1 MVRLDAVDVSASA
14 ALNSIAP
21 YTAPQTVR
29 TVDAPHIAETI
40 NLVDTEDAVKY
51 LPSLFLRKR
60 NYGDTQATLATRVW
74 GVSSS
79 ARSLV
84 YADGILLSALIANN
98 NNIGAPRWG
107 LVAPAEIERIDVLYG
122 PFSAAYGGN
131 SMGAVME
138 ITTRQP
144 AQLEIGFDQTEAW
157 QTFSLYG
164 TKKDF
169 STHQSAI
176 TVGDRIGAFSFW
188 VSANFQDSES
198 QPLSFVTASSLP
210 SGTTGGYIAT
220 NKVGA
225 PADIVGASGLLHSQ
239 MENVKVK
246 LAYDLTSSLTGAY
259 TYGFWHNNT
268 ESHAQTYLRD
278 SSGALTFRGISG
290 FASGVYDLSESHSL
304 HSFSVR
310 TRGQS
315 DWNFSGTASFY
326 HFDND
331 EQRSP
336 TSASLNGTS
345 FGSAGKLAS
354 LDGTAWF
361 NVDLKGSWQAG
372 GPDGS
377 NALSFGLHDDRYR
390 LANPTYNTTDWL
402 GGPAAAVATEGDG
415 KTRTQ
420 AMWAQDSVK
429 LSSNLRLT
437 AGARFEQWHAYDG
450 YNANGATRVTQPDES
465 AKNISPKAVLSWQPS
480 SLWTVT
486 GSIGQAYRYATASEL
501 YQLVSTGATFTAP
514 NPNLKP
520 DEDVSTELR
529 VERATSSGR
538 VQLALF
544 QDEIHDAIISQ
555 YLPLVTG
562 SSQLYSYL
570 SNVDHVRARGV
581 EAVLEQRDAGL
592 IGLDFSGSVTYLDAR
607 TLALSGRAS
616 PTAPAGAA
624 VGKRLPNIPDW
635 RATVQAAYRFH
646 HYWTI
651 SVAGRYSAK
660 MFTTLDNADS
670 NTNTYQGFSAWFV
683 ADVRAQARVND
694 HCTIGFGVDNVFNRK
709 YFLFHPFPQRT
720 FVADVKLAF

>member
-1 MVRLDAVDVSASA
+1 
-14 ALNSIAP
+14 
-21 YTAPQTVR
+21 
-29 TVDAPHIAETI
+29 
-40 NLVDTEDAVKY
+40 
-51 LPSLFLRKR
+51 
-60 NYGDTQATLATRVW
+60 
-74 GVSSS
+74 
-79 ARSLV
+79 
-84 YADGILLSALIANN
+84 
-98 NNIGAPRWG
+98 
-107 LVAPAEIERIDVLYG
+107 
-122 PFSAAYGGN
+122 
-131 SMGAVME
+131 
-138 ITTRQP
+138 
-144 AQLEIGFDQTEAW
+144 
-157 QTFSLYG
+157 
-164 TKKDF
+164 
-169 STHQSAI
+169 
-176 TVGDRIGAFSFW
+176 
-188 VSANFQDSES
+188 
-198 QPLSFVTASSLP
+198 
-210 SGTTGGYIAT
+210 
-220 NKVGA
+220 
-225 PADIVGASGLLHSQ
+225 
-239 MENVKVK
+239 
-246 LAYDLTSSLTGAY
+246 
-259 TYGFWHNNT
+259 
-268 ESHAQTYLRD
+268 
-278 SSGALTFRGISG
+278 
-290 FASGVYDLSESHSL
+290 
-304 HSFSVR
+304 
-310 TRGQS
+310 
-315 DWNFSGTASFY
+315 
-326 HFDND
+326 
-331 EQRSP
+331 
-336 TSASLNGTS
+336 
-345 FGSAGKLAS
+345 
-354 LDGTAWF
+354 
-361 NVDLKGSWQAG
+361 
-372 GPDGS
+372 
-377 NALSFGLHDDRYR
+377 
-390 LANPTYNTTDWL
+390 
-402 GGPAAAVATEGDG
+402 
-415 KTRTQ
+415 
-420 AMWAQDSVK
+420 